1 MAQLK
6 STNITGNLA
15 VTGNILASKIIK
27 LGGTA
32 NQILMADG
40 NVIDKSSIQG
50 TTYTGG
56 TGISIGTGN
65 AINHSNSVT
74 AVTTAGLY
82 KIKYDAQGHITGVT
96 AVAKADITGLGI
108 PGSDTDTG
116 ATSIEVTG
124 TGNAITT
131 ASYNASNRKITL
143 TKETT
148 FLTSHQSIKNL
159 KTDNTTAQT
168 TSANEAIV
176 GSGTINLH
184 KIAKTGTYSD
194 LIGTPDLSG
203 FATKTDLDKYLPKTT
218 YEWNK
223 EYAAGGNGAVS
234 LGRYNL
240 YDTQL
245 TFDITTTTTITISGK
260 LVIAAQNGQILK
272 VTVYGDASN
281 TLAGYL
287 TIYQSA
293 ITGSRS
299 WVEVFC
305 NFPGWSKNKVHIYA
319 VALNSATVTR
329 QMASV
334 TFTNGVPSGVT
345 SGDTK
350 WTGTIV
356 NDIILIKGPSSSTD
370 NAIVRFD
377 GTGGK
382 TLQNSS
388 VTIDDSGNVVPA
400 TTAASELGSSSKIW
414 KRAYVHQLDLYR
426 EQGNN
431 YGRISFYKPTMLTW
445 FEYMSPNAVAS
456 PTGANTVQY
465 GDVTSWA
472 RRSLIEP
479 NSGYGWVWEAASNT
493 ANATVSGIMSLGSA
507 TGNLKVK
514 GSVTANGFKHS
525 DSTTG
530 TNDYVLLAGGGTKAI
545 SDFAGTTYSA
555 DRGISLVSGKFGH
568 SNTAVTAVT
577 TAGLYKI
584 KYDAYGHITGTESFT
599 LPTVNN
605 ATLTM
610 NTSGTGISGS
620 QTFTANQSTAAT
632 FTVTLDSSAGGNR
645 AANKVVL
652 AAAAGQ
658 INSEKYAITSGTTVK
673 ATYQYNS
680 TDDCVELVWA

>member
-1 MAQLK
+1 MSLGSA
-6 STNITGNLA
+6 TGNLKVKGA
-15 VTGNILASKIIK
+15 VTAAGFKHSDSTTGTNNYILLAG
-27 LGGTA
+27 GGT
-32 NQILMADG
+32 
-40 NVIDKSSIQG
+40 K
-50 TTYTGG
+50 
-56 TGISIGTGN
+56 
-65 AINHSNSVT
+65 
-74 AVTTAGLY
+74 AV
-82 KIKYDAQGHITGVT
+82 
-96 AVAKADITGLGI
+96 
-108 PGSDTDTG
+108 SDF
-116 ATSIEVTG
+116 ATS
-124 TGNAITT
+124 
-131 ASYNASNRKITL
+131 SSL
-143 TKETT
+143 
-148 FLTSHQSIKNL
+148 
-159 KTDNTTAQT
+159 
-168 TSANEAIV
+168 
-176 GSGTINLH
+176 GS
-184 KIAKTGTYSD
+184 
-194 LIGTPDLSG
+194 
-203 FATKTDLDKYLPKTT
+203 YLPKTT

-305 NFPGWSKNKVHIYA
+305 NFPGWSKNKVHMYG

-329 QMASV
+329 QMESV
-334 TFTNGVPSGVT
+334 TFTGDVPSGVT

-356 NDIILIKGPSSSTD
+356 NDITSNCALKSEIPTVNNATLTIQKNGTNVATFTANASSNVTANITVPTKISDLTDDSGHVKGPSSSTD
-370 NAIVRFD
+370 NAIMRFD

-382 TLQNSS
+382 TAQNSG
-388 VTIDDSGNVVPA
+388 VTIDDSNNIS
-400 TTAASELGSSSKIW
+400 TAGSLKLTNNGDILWNSGSWWQRIKIT
-414 KRAYVHQLDLYR
+414 DD
-426 EQGNN
+426 
-431 YGRISFYKPTMLTW
+431 ST
-445 FEYMSPNAVAS
+445 
-456 PTGANTVQY
+456 ANTNVFEFQQSSDSGSNY
-465 GDVTSWA
+465 TS
-472 RRSLIEP
+472 LFTILD
-479 NSGYGWVWEAASNT
+479 NG
-493 ANATVSGIMSLGSA
+493 TVSA
-507 TGNLKVK
+507 K
-514 GSVTANGFKHS
+514 GFVDADLSPASGKTK
-525 DSTTG
+525 D
-530 TNDYVLLAGGGTKAI
+530 DYVLLAGGGTKAL
-545 SDFAGTTYSA
+545 SDFTGTTYGA

-632 FTVTLDSSAGGNR
+632 FTVTLDSSVAGNR
-645 AANKVVL
+645 GANKVVL

-658 INSEKYAITSGTTVK
+658 INSEKYAITSGATVK